1 MATNQPGRG
10 RPREQRADDAV
21 RRATLEL
28 LEEVGYGGLS
38 IEAVAARAGVGK
50 PTIYRR
56 FRSKAELVF
65 AHAIHG
71 PELGPVPDT
80 GSLREDLTALTQRI
94 LETFLRPAAASVVPG
109 LLEDGTRDPELA
121 ARLRA
126 SFVESE
132 RRMVREIL
140 DRAVTRGELARRPDI
155 DLVHALLLGPV
166 FCWIFLAHNPVKRGL
181 AGRLAVHVAG
191 ALQATPARKETP

>member
-1 MATNQPGRG
+1 MVPNDPVRG

-38 IEAVAARAGVGK
+38 IGAVAARAGVGK

-56 FRSKAELVF
+56 FGSKAELVF

-80 GSLREDLTALTQRI
+80 GSLQQDLTALTQRI
-94 LETFLRPAAASVVPG
+94 LDIFGRPAAASVVPG
-109 LLEDGTRDPELA
+109 LLEDATRDAELA

-126 SFVESE
+126 TFIDSE
-132 RRMVREIL
+132 RRMIREIL
-140 DRAVTRGELARRPDI
+140 DCAVTRGELAKRPDV

-166 FCWIFLAHNPVKRGL
+166 FCWIILARNPVKRGL
-181 AGRLAVHVAG
+181 AARIADHVAG
-191 ALQATPARKETP
+191 ALQAASARKEIP